1 MAIIGGTLLP
11 EIDRPKYGLAAVQ
24 CARIRS
30 TRIDGRRLWPTDHP
44 LSLSRGTWPILGRID
59 YYPNR
64 EIFTDASIDSFFFFS
79 SRSSRSND
87 PRSRVVSK
95 WLIGC
100 PSSEVF
106 HRFVSRE
113 NDEDSR
119 GMERGISRSFRAR
132 SISRFLRIVLIIFFE
147 NTRRID
153 EFIKIWLLQ
162 IQFFLLF
169 FFWIYIVSRW
179 RNKSLI
185 FGLFV
190 YGISSR

>member
-1 MAIIGGTLLP
+1 MEQDVPWFAATRRQRVTHKHRWRSLVAHSYRRSIDLNTAWRPYNMLEFVP
-11 EIDRPKYGLAAVQ
+11 RESTDVASDRP
-24 CARIRS
+24 
-30 TRIDGRRLWPTDHP
+30 PT

-119 GMERGISRSFRAR
+119 GMEREGSRVRFAR
-132 SISRFLRIVLIIFFE
+132 VRYHVFFE
-147 NTRRID
+147 
-153 EFIKIWLLQ
+153 
-162 IQFFLLF
+162 LF
-169 FFWIYIVSRW
+169 
-179 RNKSLI
+179 
-185 FGLFV
+185 
-190 YGISSR
+190 

>member
-1 MAIIGGTLLP
+1 MCSNSFHENRRTSPLT
-11 EIDRPKYGLAAVQ
+11 DRP
-24 CARIRS
+24 
-30 TRIDGRRLWPTDHP
+30 PT

-119 GMERGISRSFRAR
+119 GMEREGSRVRFAR
-132 SISRFLRIVLIIFFE
+132 VRYHVFFE
-147 NTRRID
+147 
-153 EFIKIWLLQ
+153 
-162 IQFFLLF
+162 LF
-169 FFWIYIVSRW
+169 
-179 RNKSLI
+179 
-185 FGLFV
+185 
-190 YGISSR
+190 